1 MYATIPT
8 PIRPNAIHTHRALLH
23 ALASYSPPWPF
34 WPPTEMALLPLRV
47 KRGLLGLH
55 LLHQFFDPINRK
67 LVVNRNGYAFV
78 VLDLV
83 VKFYALVTHFRCR
96 IRG

>member
-1 MYATIPT
+1 MKRP
-8 PIRPNAIHTHRALLH
+8 PIVA
-23 ALASYSPPWPF
+23 
-34 WPPTEMALLPLRV
+34 ALLPLRV

-67 LVVNRNGYAFV
+67 LVVNRNGYTFV

-83 VKFYALVTHFRCR
+83 VKFYTLVTHFRCR
-96 IRG
+96 IRA